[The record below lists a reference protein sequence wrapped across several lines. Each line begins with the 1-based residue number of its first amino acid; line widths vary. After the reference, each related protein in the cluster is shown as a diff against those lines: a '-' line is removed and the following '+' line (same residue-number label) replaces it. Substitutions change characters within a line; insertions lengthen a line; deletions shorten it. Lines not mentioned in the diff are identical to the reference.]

1 MSMPVGGVEEAGLVP
16 IVFGMMLVAYVQREF
31 NRVIDGASSMRDPRG
46 GSNQ

>member
-1 MSMPVGGVEEAGLVP
+1 MSVPVGGVEEAGVVP

-31 NRVIDGASSMRDPRG
+31 NRVIDGASPMRDPCG